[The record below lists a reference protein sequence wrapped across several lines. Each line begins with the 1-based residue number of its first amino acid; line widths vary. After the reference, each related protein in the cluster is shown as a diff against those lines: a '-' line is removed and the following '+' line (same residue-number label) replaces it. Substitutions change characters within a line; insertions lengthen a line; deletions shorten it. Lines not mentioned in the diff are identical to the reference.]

1 MTQLYHQRLF
11 QGVVLL
17 VGLLVLSIA
26 LAAAP
31 TIAQE
36 PFTLDVT
43 ITDTTVNNQTGQVT
57 ISGIVTCT
65 EPASYSLS
73 LNATQYVGRTN
84 AITGG
89 TYQSGTCAG
98 PQGSTF
104 TAVLYGREGRFGP
117 GQVRIEAYVSGC
129 GGSPDPGPYPYPG
142 CDSDQETVNTR
153 LRQSR

>member
-1 MTQLYHQRLF
+1 MNQLYHQRLF

-17 VGLLVLSIA
+17 VGLLVLS
-26 LAAAP
+26 LAVAATP
-31 TIAQE
+31 TTAQT

-43 ITDTTVNNQTGQVT
+43 ITDATVNSQTGQVT
-57 ISGIVTCT
+57 ISGLVTCT

-73 LNATQYVGRTN
+73 LSATQYVGRTN
-84 AITGG
+84 VITGG
-89 TYQSGTCAG
+89 TYQYGTCAG
-98 PQGSTF
+98 PADSTF

-129 GGSPDPGPYPYPG
+129 VGGAYPGPFPG
-142 CDSDQETVNTR
+142 CDSDQETLNTR